1 MSWSVTWAQFWSSLF
16 LQTNMEGGYWCRNM
30 LRDFTVQPATGGSPA
45 GKAYTHQF
53 PEHVSFYLCILIERV
68 FYVFAVK
75 LSSAGSWV
83 DMDLMVIT
91 SVRCPESDV
100 QCDSQTYA
108 YVYTYTH
115 THTQQTSTESRAL
128 VQNREAV
135 RTGERTH
142 NTEAHTIHSGIY
154 VFPTR

>member
-16 LQTNMEGGYWCRNM
+16 LQTNMEGGYWCRNV

-108 YVYTYTH
+108 YTYTRIH
-115 THTQQTSTESRAL
+115 SKPPQKAEPWFRTEKLSAL
-128 VQNREAV
+128 VEGHITQKPTPYTV
-135 RTGERTH
+135 V
-142 NTEAHTIHSGIY
+142 Y
-154 VFPTR
+154 MYFPRGR